1 MALLI
6 TPLRYLEYSSGLY
19 GPGMHGGITL
29 QFLQEDTGTQYYVI
43 FNTDVKRK
51 RNTESHKAGT
61 LLPKG
66 RFSVGEKS
74 AFYKFWLSTGIAIP
88 PRLSA
93 FNDYMGKLKAFKY
106 SAYVTKGT
114 RLDAQSLKPILNPV
128 DSSNNLP
135 TNFKQ
140 HPNNPQTNVSNTES
154 LEQHIDSGLNTDL
167 AACKGNYD
175 ISKQGGTFTSK
186 PLSHLEEI
194 ERVQNQTVEE
204 WIAEYEAEIEKY
216 F

>member
-43 FNTDVKRK
+43 FNADVKRK

-74 AFYKFWLSTGIAIP
+74 AFYKFWLATGIAVP

-93 FNDYMGKLKAFKY
+93 FNDYIGKLKLLKY
-106 SAYVTKGT
+106 SAYVTSGK
-114 RLDAQSLKPILNPV
+114 RLDAQSLKPILNPL
-128 DSSNNLP
+128 D
-135 TNFKQ
+135 
-140 HPNNPQTNVSNTES
+140 
-154 LEQHIDSGLNTDL
+154 
-167 AACKGNYD
+167 
-175 ISKQGGTFTSK
+175 
-186 PLSHLEEI
+186 
-194 ERVQNQTVEE
+194 
-204 WIAEYEAEIEKY
+204 
-216 F
+216 

>member
-43 FNTDVKRK
+43 FNADLKRR
-51 RNTESHKAGT
+51 RNTKNHKAGS

-74 AFYKFWLSTGIAIP
+74 AFYKFWLATGIAVP

-93 FNDYMGKLKAFKY
+93 FNDYMGKLKAFRY
-106 SAYVTKGT
+106 SAYVTSGK
-114 RLDAQSLKPILNPV
+114 RLDARSLKPIFNPV
-128 DSSNNLP
+128 VSSNNLP

-140 HPNNPQTNVSNTES
+140 HPNNLQTNVSNIES
-154 LEQHIDSGLNTDL
+154 LEQHIDTGLNTDRT
-167 AACKGNYD
+167 ACVRNYD
-175 ISKQGGTFTSK
+175 ISKQGGALTSK

-194 ERVQNQTVEE
+194 ERVKNQTVEE
-204 WIAEYEAEIEKY
+204 WIAEYEAEMEKY